1 MSNRFLIAVD
11 PDPVI
16 VAACAGVAT
25 LAAKII
31 ALEIAI
37 TLLATLRVFSIFNS
51 FLSRKGR
58 FPAVKDN

>member
-1 MSNRFLIAVD
+1 LI